1 MAFGLLLP
9 MRIAQF
15 LFAIVV
21 VGLSAYGTHLS
32 LLCSGKYDLTLNV

>member
-15 LFAIVV
+15 VFAIIV
-21 VGLSAYGTHLS
+21 VGLSAYGMDIFPI
-32 LLCSGKYDLTLNV
+32 KQKNI